1 VTNEEYLELIRQT
14 WQPEYHDHVLYA
26 MVGLAGEAGE
36 IANLAQKGMRGD
48 YMPKMLCYSLMFTSN
63 EDVRK
68 HVDKRQQ
75 LIEEMGGVFYFLHA
89 LCWQLDV
96 DPEAVMRINAEKL
109 RSRLER
115 GTIRGDGDD
124 R

>member
-1 VTNEEYLELIRQT
+1 MTNEEYLELIRQT
-14 WQPEYHDHVLYA
+14 WQPECHDHVLYA

-48 YMPKMLCYSLMFTSN
+48 YMPKMLMFTSN
-63 EDVRK
+63 EGVRK
-68 HVDKRQQ
+68 KRQQ

-96 DPEAVMRINAEKL
+96 DPEAVMHINAEKL